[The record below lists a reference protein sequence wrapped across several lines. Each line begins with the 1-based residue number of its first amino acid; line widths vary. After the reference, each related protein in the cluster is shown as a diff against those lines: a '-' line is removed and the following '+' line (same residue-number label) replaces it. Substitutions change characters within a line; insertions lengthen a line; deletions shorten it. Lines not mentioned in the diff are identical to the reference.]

1 MFKGGINGATIRSSV
16 ANTRSNFG
24 TWRRQESRNMDY
36 IFSVFLNYYHTIFH
50 RYGVEIRGPNLFDF
64 SHLLIVFASLN
75 MISIVS
81 KD

>member
-1 MFKGGINGATIRSSV
+1 
-16 ANTRSNFG
+16 
-24 TWRRQESRNMDY
+24 MDY

-75 MISIVS
+75 MVNQNCIERLAKSETDLKYLGKLIWT
-81 KD
+81 